1 MKCDGEQDTL
11 SQSTSQQIVN
21 CKEKNG
27 NFSTEKSVC
36 AILTQVINIINSG
49 INWHHVP
56 EHVTSVVFL
65 PQIYNLNLIVK
76 KHQT

>member
-36 AILTQVINIINSG
+36 AILTQVINITNSG
-49 INWHHVP
+49 IN
-56 EHVTSVVFL
+56 
-65 PQIYNLNLIVK
+65 
-76 KHQT
+76 